1 MWLENEMVAVVT
13 SNGYVRFLQYGT
25 GEGVLMEDQH
35 KPCEA
40 GVFSACLC
48 KLTGHVAIASASC
61 VTFFD
66 PLLLSITGTMTIPQA
81 PDGVRY
87 QKLQGST
94 DGEFLLLGRSD
105 GQIFRLP
112 IPKMTKLDLTL
123 LSVRRRTTD
132 DTTVAVGITRAAA
145 AIMLSAT
152 CGRPRKLLSLS
163 AGDGATCGFGGRM
176 FVAWSHSRQL
186 LAVVND
192 KQEIVV
198 VQRLADGSMK
208 KIMKEGLPDTIISL
222 SWDPTSQSVLAI
234 AIRGHGIALWD
245 TKTDHG
251 VQMWSGMSYKGMFT
265 KGQKQFDPAITTWNL
280 AGQLAVGMQDGT
292 FAVWDSMSMDISTSG
307 STGKH
312 KSAIQAAAWYSSMFS
327 PALALASKST
337 IKVSQGFE
345 GVEWSATAMKL
356 KLAKERRFSLSS
368 MMSSSSANDDLDGL
382 TFEDLQFSPNGKFL
396 GALAVPVASERTRV
410 CVVYELQDERKS
422 LVLTREVMLDEGVTP
437 IHFRW
442 LVDNTIV
449 LFCRQSSGAVLV
461 KTFGPNAETG
471 MQNWPESGKVP
482 GTIVDAA
489 ATPNGLLVIAM
500 SMEGS
505 KGQLVIVTSPS
516 MHVCVELPLE
526 AVPQTISVTT
536 PKGQPNV
543 LLTVGLEGGGVDVF
557 ELPPGGTPGADS
569 AAEPTPPPPPP
580 QADII

>member
-1 MWLENEMVAVVT
+1 
-13 SNGYVRFLQYGT
+13 
-25 GEGVLMEDQH
+25 
-35 KPCEA
+35 
-40 GVFSACLC
+40 
-48 KLTGHVAIASASC
+48 
-61 VTFFD
+61 
-66 PLLLSITGTMTIPQA
+66 
-81 PDGVRY
+81 
-87 QKLQGST
+87 
-94 DGEFLLLGRSD
+94 
-105 GQIFRLP
+105 
-112 IPKMTKLDLTL
+112 
-123 LSVRRRTTD
+123 
-132 DTTVAVGITRAAA
+132 
-145 AIMLSAT
+145 
-152 CGRPRKLLSLS
+152 
-163 AGDGATCGFGGRM
+163 
-176 FVAWSHSRQL
+176 
-186 LAVVND
+186 
-192 KQEIVV
+192 
-198 VQRLADGSMK
+198 
-208 KIMKEGLPDTIISL
+208 
-222 SWDPTSQSVLAI
+222 
-234 AIRGHGIALWD
+234 
-245 TKTDHG
+245 
-251 VQMWSGMSYKGMFT
+251 
-265 KGQKQFDPAITTWNL
+265 
-280 AGQLAVGMQDGT
+280 
-292 FAVWDSMSMDISTSG
+292 
-307 STGKH
+307 
-312 KSAIQAAAWYSSMFS
+312 MFS

-356 KLAKERRFSLSS
+356 KLVKERRFSLSS

-526 AVPQTISVTT
+526 AVPQTISVTM

-580 QADII
+580 RADII